1 MAYDYNR
8 AKQVWDSMND
18 QQKKQYTE
26 QNKNDANFQQFAQQ
40 YHEEKQQTAPR
51 QVQANVNVDN
61 LQNNQPQKQQQVIN
75 TQTESEQQPLA
86 QRDANWVYTGNTE
99 WEKEQNRKMLEEWQ
113 RRQAEEQKKINNKI
127 VNASPEFDSSRLTN
141 PNAEVSVKEGNA
153 AQTWT
158 PDYEE
163 DSEARMNEITNNL
176 NAYWNTNKSYFSDRA
191 TFNSTFHYNDRSA
204 KQKALL
210 DSFWKWTQDQVK
222 ANTYRSWDD
231 VMIGFENWDIT
242 PDIMSYLRTYNEAA
256 YDEWQKKMEN
266 QLNLRIANMAT
277 PPNPWNTVD
286 LWNDLVKKLWLE
298 QWDPY
303 KIYDNWVWR
312 CEQLWVF
319 NMNNQLSS
327 YIAEM
332 DSVKNERTRAI
343 QRTMSQWA
351 WKKSQALIN
360 AEVAKTSAIY
370 DTRFA
375 DLQRQYQAV
384 YNQRQ
389 QNLAIANQSAQA
401 LQMQGAEDSRIFNQK
416 LAWLGFAMQA
426 DSYRT
431 PEQQAQLQLQ
441 TAQIQNDLNLLNQG
455 NRDQLDLYKQRQLN
469 QLEITHM
476 HDLAEAQDQ
485 INFERTDLT
494 VENEGQL
501 RVNLSNVLDQ
511 YYSAYWD
518 IIKRPKSQVIED
530 VLAYAREHNVS
541 VAEALKKD
549 FIEPLQ
555 WKTEYKNMLSSKY
568 AAPVKSWVTVNSD
581 WSIDFWVTTEWW
593 LTYTPITST
602 QLYWWFRDFVDS
614 KKVWDKW
621 WQCWKFVNDYLQS
634 MWFNRI
640 YKDSISSKLNS
651 INTDK
656 NDLDNL
662 SVWSVAVFDYAWVNW
677 VSENSKKY
685 GHVAIVT
692 EIDKANNR
700 VKVIESNNKWDEKI
714 STRWVSL
721 NGNALK
727 WFFDPS
733 KWSDTPSDNPNLAK
747 DINAQALLKQIETW
761 QITDTKI
768 SEAREELVA
777 KWYGQEFMNAL
788 NRWFK
793 VNLNEAQNKML
804 DTTLNRFNS
813 NQIVKDFES
822 AGNQIWN
829 LIEALNANNW
839 VWDTAAIF
847 TFMKV
852 LDPSSVVR
860 ESEFE
865 NAASTAWYTNPKA
878 LWQKYVSHGWDGTWL
893 TDAQR
898 GNFKEFAKSLIKS
911 QSKMYQQ
918 KYDDA
923 IRYLN
928 NANID
933 EMWYPTNYADLIIK
947 SLEDSWSSKVSFNS
961 NTKNNIN
968 WYEQYT
974 SWGNNNQVY
983 SDWLPN
989 NFYSFWS

>member
-99 WEKEQNRKMLEEWQ
+99 WEKEQRRKMLQDQSSNQWVTKTITPQEMQES
-113 RRQAEEQKKINNKI
+113 INKAQDQIRNQ
-127 VNASPEFDSSRLTN
+127 NASQEFDSSRLTN

-176 NAYWNTNKSYFSDRA
+176 NAYWNTNKSYFSDRS
-191 TFNSTFHYNDRSA
+191 TFNSTFHYNDRSD

-242 PDIMSYLRTYNEAA
+242 PDVMSYLRTYNEAA

-303 KIYDNWVWR
+303 NIYDNWVWR

-401 LQMQGAEDSRIFNQK
+401 LQMQGQEDSRIFNQK

-441 TAQIQNDLNLLNQG
+441 TAQIQNDMNLLNQSKL
-455 NRDQLDLYKQRQLN
+455 NDLSLYNQYATAKLKN
-469 QLEITHM
+469 QLEYELQ
-476 HDLAEAQDQ
+476 DLNVKDPAQ
-485 INFERTDLT
+485 LKA
-494 VENEGQL
+494 
-501 RVNLSNVLDQ
+501 NLSRVLDQ
-511 YYSAYWD
+511 YYEEYWD
-518 IIKRPKSQVIED
+518 IIQRPKQQVIDD
-530 VLAYAREHNVS
+530 VIAYAKANWIS
-541 VAEALKKD
+541 VAEALKKN

-555 WKTEYKNMLSSKY
+555 SKPEYKSLLNKQTWY
-568 AAPVKSWVTVNSD
+568 DPTAWQQSWVWVDNGD
-581 WSIDFWVTTEWW
+581 WTSSLKISWVGKVPDNLSRTQRVQEYTNIYNQVWEDVAGFSIALAQSIANGNTTWQCWAFANDYLKALWITNWFTDYLDEKMTKINQDYPTLWSVAIMDFWV
-593 LTYTPITST
+593 
-602 QLYWWFRDFVDS
+602 
-614 KKVWDKW
+614 K
-621 WQCWKFVNDYLQS
+621 
-634 MWFNRI
+634 
-640 YKDSISSKLNS
+640 
-651 INTDK
+651 DK
-656 NDLDNL
+656 NWRPYWHVWIVSWINAD
-662 SVWSVAVFDYAWVNW
+662 WSVVITDSNW
-677 VSENSKKY
+677 
-685 GHVAIVT
+685 A
-692 EIDKANNR
+692 
-700 VKVIESNNKWDEKI
+700 WDEKKLTHTL
-714 STRWVSL
+714 SANDMKYV
-721 NGNALK
+721 K
-727 WFFDPS
+727 WYY
-733 KWSDTPSDNPNLAK
+733 NPNADLNKNNNTAQWVTDN
-747 DINAQALLKQIETW
+747 DIYNYNDSTLNRKLTAQQRQTVMEARNAVYSNPDSSIDDILRFSQGWKTPTDSTVQSLDKYAQALTSLWTITELLEWVDTWPIVWTLRENNPYDVKARQIQTAIAWLLPTLARWVYWEVWVLTDKDIEHYSRTVPNLRSTSEVNQAILAMTLDMLADW
-761 QITDTKI
+761 YKRKLSTQASLWYDVSWMAGIYQQIINKS
-768 SEAREELVA
+768 SEL
-777 KWYGQEFMNAL
+777 MNGL
-788 NRWFK
+788 WWTSK
-793 VNLNEAQNKML
+793 E
-804 DTTLNRFNS
+804 DTT
-813 NQIVKDFES
+813 
-822 AGNQIWN
+822 
-829 LIEALNANNW
+829 
-839 VWDTAAIF
+839 
-847 TFMKV
+847 
-852 LDPSSVVR
+852 
-860 ESEFE
+860 
-865 NAASTAWYTNPKA
+865 TNPIWWSPSYW
-878 LWQKYVSHGWDGTWL
+878 LNFTSKY
-893 TDAQR
+893 
-898 GNFKEFAKSLIKS
+898 
-911 QSKMYQQ
+911 
-918 KYDDA
+918 
-923 IRYLN
+923 
-928 NANID
+928 
-933 EMWYPTNYADLIIK
+933 
-947 SLEDSWSSKVSFNS
+947 
-961 NTKNNIN
+961 
-968 WYEQYT
+968 
-974 SWGNNNQVY
+974 
-983 SDWLPN
+983 
-989 NFYSFWS
+989 